1 MIYRYFNT
9 STYIDI
15 MNKIYDNYLE
25 HIKEVTESRILLDEN
40 VKKLGIPEIYLFD
53 QRYTVLFVIAEIA
66 FRKKGFFIASDLKN
80 QTNLSDKSIE
90 RYIKLLLEKGFF
102 YIKQGRDKRIKEYHP
117 SRDLE
122 KHMRAT
128 WEVRIKQIEAILKMS
143 SKYEEVLEFLK
154 KDKYVW

>member
-1 MIYRYFNT
+1 M
-9 STYIDI
+9 
-15 MNKIYDNYLE
+15 KKLYDEYLQ

-53 QRYTVLFVIAEIA
+53 QRYTVLFVISEIA
-66 FRKKGFFIASDLKN
+66 FRKKGFFVASDLKS

-90 RYIKLLLEKGFF
+90 RYIKLLLDKGFF
-102 YIKQGRDKRIKEYHP
+102 YIKQGQDKRVKQYYP
-117 SRDLE
+117 SKDLE
-122 KHMRAT
+122 RHMRAT
-128 WEVRIKQIEAILKMS
+128 WEVRIVQIEAILKMS

>member
-1 MIYRYFNT
+1 MK
-9 STYIDI
+9 
-15 MNKIYDNYLE
+15 KIYDDYLQ
-25 HIKEVTESRILLDEN
+25 HIKEVAESRILLDEN

-53 QRYTVLFVIAEIA
+53 QRYTVLFVISEIT
-66 FRKKGFFIASDLKN
+66 FRKKGFFVASDLKS

-90 RYIKLLLEKGFF
+90 RYIKLLLGKGFF
-102 YIKQGRDKRIKEYHP
+102 YTKQGRDKRIKQYHP
-117 SRDLE
+117 SKDLE

-154 KDKYVW
+154 QDRYVW

>member
-1 MIYRYFNT
+1 MK
-9 STYIDI
+9 
-15 MNKIYDNYLE
+15 KIYDDYLK
-25 HIKEVTESRILLDEN
+25 HIKEVAESRILLDEN

-53 QRYTVLFVIAEIA
+53 QRYTVLFVISEIS
-66 FRKKGFFIASDLKN
+66 FREKGFFVASDLKSE
-80 QTNLSDKSIE
+80 TNLSDKSIE
-90 RYIKLLLEKGFF
+90 RYIKLLLDKGFF
-102 YIKQGRDKRIKEYHP
+102 YIKQGRDKRVKQYHP
-117 SRDLE
+117 SKDLE

>member
-1 MIYRYFNT
+1 MK
-9 STYIDI
+9 
-15 MNKIYDNYLE
+15 KIYDDYLQ
-25 HIKEVTESRILLDEN
+25 HIKEVTESRLILDEN

-53 QRYTVLFVIAEIA
+53 QRYTVLFVISEIA
-66 FRKKGFFIASDLKN
+66 FRKKGFFVASDLKS

-102 YIKQGRDKRIKEYHP
+102 YMKQGRDKRIKQYHP
-117 SRDLE
+117 SEDLE
-122 KHMRAT
+122 RHMRAT

-154 KDKYVW
+154 KDKYIW

>member
-1 MIYRYFNT
+1 
-9 STYIDI
+9 
-15 MNKIYDNYLE
+15 MNKIYDEYLQ

-53 QRYTVLFVIAEIA
+53 QRYTVLFVISEIA
-66 FRKKGFFIASDLKN
+66 FRKKGFFVASDLKS

-90 RYIKLLLEKGFF
+90 RYIKLLLNKGFF
-102 YIKQGRDKRIKEYHP
+102 YIKQGQDKRVKQYYP
-117 SRDLE
+117 SKDLE
-122 KHMRAT
+122 RHMRAT

>member
-1 MIYRYFNT
+1 MK
-9 STYIDI
+9 
-15 MNKIYDNYLE
+15 KIYDDYLQ
-25 HIKEVTESRILLDEN
+25 HIKEVTESRLLLDEN

-53 QRYTVLFVIAEIA
+53 QRYTVLFVISEIA
-66 FRKKGFFIASDLKN
+66 FRKKGFFVASDLKS

-90 RYIKLLLEKGFF
+90 RYIKLLLDKGFF
-102 YIKQGRDKRIKEYHP
+102 YIKRGRDKRVKQYYP
-117 SRDLE
+117 SKDLE
-122 KHMRAT
+122 RHMRAT

>member
-1 MIYRYFNT
+1 MK
-9 STYIDI
+9 
-15 MNKIYDNYLE
+15 KIYDDYLE
-25 HIKEVTESRILLDEN
+25 HVREVAESRILLNEN
-40 VKKLGIPEIYLFD
+40 VTKLGIPEIYLFD
-53 QRYTVLFVIAEIA
+53 QRYTVLFVISEIA
-66 FRKKGFFIASDLKN
+66 FRKKGFFVASDLKS

-90 RYIKLLLEKGFF
+90 RYIKLLLDKGFF
-102 YIKQGRDKRIKEYHP
+102 YIKKGRDKRVKQYYP
-117 SRDLE
+117 SKDLE

>member
-1 MIYRYFNT
+1 MK
-9 STYIDI
+9 
-15 MNKIYDNYLE
+15 KIYDSYLE

-128 WEVRIKQIEAILKMS
+128 WEVRIIQIEAILKMS
-143 SKYEEVLEFLK
+143 SKYQKVLEFLK
-154 KDKYVW
+154 KDKYLW

>member
-1 MIYRYFNT
+1 MK
-9 STYIDI
+9 
-15 MNKIYDNYLE
+15 KIYDEYLE
-25 HIKEVTESRILLDEN
+25 HIKEVAESRILLDEN

-53 QRYTVLFVIAEIA
+53 QRYTVLFVISEIA
-66 FRKKGFFIASDLKN
+66 FRKKGFFVASDLKS

-90 RYIKLLLEKGFF
+90 RYIKLLLDKGFF
-102 YIKQGRDKRIKEYHP
+102 YIKQGRDKRVKQYHP
-117 SRDLE
+117 SKDLE

-154 KDKYVW
+154 KDRYVW

>member
-1 MIYRYFNT
+1 
-9 STYIDI
+9 
-15 MNKIYDNYLE
+15 MNKIYDEYLQ
-25 HIKEVTESRILLDEN
+25 HIKEVAESRIILDEN
-40 VKKLGIPEIYLFD
+40 VKKMGIPEIYLFD
-53 QRYTVLFVIAEIA
+53 QRYTVLFVISEIA
-66 FRKKGFFIASDLKN
+66 FRKKGFFVASDLKS

-102 YIKQGRDKRIKEYHP
+102 YMKHGRDKRIKQYHP
-117 SRDLE
+117 SEDLE
-122 KHMRAT
+122 RHMRAT

>member
-1 MIYRYFNT
+1 MK
-9 STYIDI
+9 
-15 MNKIYDNYLE
+15 KIYDDYLQ
-25 HIKEVTESRILLDEN
+25 HIKEVAEARIILDEN
-40 VKKLGIPEIYLFD
+40 VKKLGIPDIYLFD
-53 QRYTVLFVIAEIA
+53 QRYTVLFVISEIA
-66 FRKKGFFIASDLKN
+66 FRKKGFFVASDLKS

-90 RYIKLLLEKGFF
+90 RYIKLLLDKGFF
-102 YIKQGRDKRIKEYHP
+102 YIKQGRDKRVKEYYP
-117 SRDLE
+117 SKDLE

>member
-1 MIYRYFNT
+1 M
-9 STYIDI
+9 
-15 MNKIYDNYLE
+15 KIYDDYLE

-53 QRYTVLFVIAEIA
+53 QRYTVLFVISEIA
-66 FRKKGFFIASDLKN
+66 FRKKGFFVASDLKS

-90 RYIKLLLEKGFF
+90 RYIKLLLDKGFF
-102 YIKQGRDKRIKEYHP
+102 YIKQGRDKRIKQYHP
-117 SRDLE
+117 SKDLE

-154 KDKYVW
+154 KDQYVW

>member
-1 MIYRYFNT
+1 MK
-9 STYIDI
+9 
-15 MNKIYDNYLE
+15 KIYDDYLE
-25 HIKEVTESRILLDEN
+25 HVREVAESRILLDEN

-53 QRYTVLFVIAEIA
+53 QRYTVLFVISEIA
-66 FRKKGFFIASDLKN
+66 FRKKGFFVASDLKS

-90 RYIKLLLEKGFF
+90 RYIKLLLDKGFF
-102 YIKQGRDKRIKEYHP
+102 YIKQGQDKRVKQYYP

>member
-1 MIYRYFNT
+1 MK
-9 STYIDI
+9 
-15 MNKIYDNYLE
+15 KIYDDYLQ
-25 HIKEVTESRILLDEN
+25 HIKEVAESRILLDEN

-53 QRYTVLFVIAEIA
+53 QRYTVLFVISEIA
-66 FRKKGFFIASDLKN
+66 FRKKGFFVASDLKS

-90 RYIKLLLEKGFF
+90 RYIKLLLDKGFF
-102 YIKQGRDKRIKEYHP
+102 YIKQGRDKRVKEYYP
-117 SRDLE
+117 SKDLE

>member
-1 MIYRYFNT
+1 MK
-9 STYIDI
+9 
-15 MNKIYDNYLE
+15 KIYDEYLE
-25 HIKEVTESRILLDEN
+25 HIKEVAESRILLDEN

-53 QRYTVLFVIAEIA
+53 QRYTVLFVISEIA
-66 FRKKGFFIASDLKN
+66 FRKKGFFVASDLKS

-90 RYIKLLLEKGFF
+90 RYIKLLLDKGFF
-102 YIKQGRDKRIKEYHP
+102 YLKQGQDKRVKQYHP
-117 SRDLE
+117 SKDLE

-154 KDKYVW
+154 KDRYVW